1 MMTFVPPEAMV
12 GGKRRATSGVTVVS
26 ARTSRNTDKKMIG
39 VALDAISAT
48 QQSTVL
54 LTVTFPCTIQGLRWN
69 MAIIQDAGT
78 GNCEFHWAIVV
89 LRDGLTLP
97 VMSVGD
103 GATLYQPE
111 QDVLVY
117 GVGIID
123 NNTASYPFAGS
134 TKTMRKLMGGDRLV
148 FIAKGVATN
157 FSRIRGVIQ
166 FFCKT

>member
-1 MMTFVPPEAMV
+1 MEVFTEPMIV
-12 GGKRRATSGVTVVS
+12 GGKRRRTSTVVVGT

-39 VALDAISAT
+39 VALDSISAT
-48 QQSTVL
+48 QQSTIL
-54 LTVTFPCTIQGLRWN
+54 LTVTFPCTIQGLRWSL
-69 MAIIQDAGT
+69 AVIQDAGT

-117 GVGIID
+117 GVGVID
-123 NNTASYPFAGS
+123 NNVSSYPFNGS
-134 TKTMRKLMGGDRLV
+134 TKTMRKLMGGDRLI

-157 FSRIRGVIQ
+157 FSRMRGVVQ